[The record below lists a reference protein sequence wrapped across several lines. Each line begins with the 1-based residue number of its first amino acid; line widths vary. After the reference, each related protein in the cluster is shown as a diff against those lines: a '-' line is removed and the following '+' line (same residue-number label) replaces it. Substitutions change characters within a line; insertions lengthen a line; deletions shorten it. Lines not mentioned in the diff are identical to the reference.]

1 MARPRA
7 ASRSLCTART
17 PTATRYVS
25 LLTQCHTRLH
35 RPKCQAC
42 HGAIDDEVVH
52 ALRADWH
59 PACFVCTRCHAP
71 LHDAEVYRGPD
82 GAPCDRACYEAW
94 LRRAS

>member
-1 MARPRA
+1 MCIRDR
-7 ASRSLCTART
+7 
-17 PTATRYVS
+17 
-25 LLTQCHTRLH
+25 CHTRLH